1 MKLFKTVLIFLLLL
15 TGANLG
21 YATVFQAQ
29 ENYGLAKD
37 QKIDDDL
44 IVVGNTLKI
53 DGAVSGNLI
62 TACRYLTQNGSVSG
76 SVFNASQFADIF
88 GKINGSVTNFS
99 QHLTLS
105 GQVKRNVIACG
116 QSVNLSS
123 VSTVEGDA
131 TLCGGEILVDGVILK
146 GLKAY
151 ADRIVIS
158 GMIKG
163 DANLNGKSITI
174 LATAEILGNLT
185 YKSPKEAKI
194 ASGAKIAGATKWTE
208 FQVKRPRRPSFGKR
222 YSWVSFLFLL
232 AALATGI
239 VLMALFKNQTQKIK
253 LTIENSFWKSLGSGF
268 VLAIVSPIGAVILMI
283 TLVGIPLAVIVGFLY
298 LILFYIAKI
307 FTGLF
312 LGEKVISLFKKGEI
326 HLGWSL
332 IVGLIALYILI
343 NLPYVGWLIYT
354 LAFFIGLGGIVLS
367 FKQNKP
373 PLL

>member
-1 MKLFKTVLIFLLLL
+1 MQLFKIATIFLAVMV
-15 TGANLG
+15 GVNFCS
-21 YATVFQAQ
+21 ATVFQAQ
-29 ENYGLAKD
+29 ENYGLSKD

-44 IVVGNTLKI
+44 IVAGNTLKI
-53 DGAVSGNLI
+53 DGAVTGNLI
-62 TACRYLTQNGSVSG
+62 TACRYLTQNGAVSG
-76 SVFNASQFADIF
+76 SLFNGSQFADIF

-99 QHLTLS
+99 QHLTIS

-116 QSVNLSS
+116 QSINLAS
-123 VSTVEGDA
+123 VSTIEGDA

-163 DANLNGKSITI
+163 DVNLNGKSITI

-194 ASGAKIAGATKWTE
+194 ASGAKIVGTTKWTE
-208 FQVKRPRRPSFGKR
+208 FQVKRPKKPSLGKR
-222 YSWVSFLFLL
+222 YSWISFLFLL
-232 AALATGI
+232 GALATGI
-239 VLMALFKNQTQKIK
+239 VLMALFKNQTKKIK
-253 LTIENSFWKSLGSGF
+253 LTIQNSFWKSLGSGF
-268 VLAIVSPIGAVILMI
+268 VLAVVSPIGAVILMI
-283 TLVGIPLAVIVGFLY
+283 TLIGIPLAVITGFLY

-307 FTGLF
+307 FTGLV
-312 LGEKVISLFKKGEI
+312 LGEKAIALFKKGEI
-326 HLGWSL
+326 PLGWSL
-332 IVGLIALYILI
+332 MVGLIVLYILI

-367 FKQNKP
+367 FKQRTVE
-373 PLL
+373 